1 MSLRLGSATGKGC
14 SVFESSG
21 VSASG
26 NSRGRAGGVYGGG
39 AHVVNYAGSLRS
51 GYGGHGGHGG
61 SRGVGF
67 SGASAGGVCFDSG
80 VGFGHGGESG
90 FGGGAGYGGGY
101 GFGAGYMAAGG
112 GHRSGFGEEPG
123 LLSLNEK
130 ITMQNLNDRLATYLN
145 KVKSLEEANTDL
157 EKKIR
162 NWYDTHGPS
171 PVQEKDY
178 GPFYRTI
185 EDLQKKILG
194 ATIDNGRI
202 VLQIDN
208 AKLAADDFRMKY
220 ENELILRQTV
230 ESDING
236 LKRLLDDLTLNR
248 SDLESQLENLKEEL
262 AGLKK
267 NHEEEMKAL
276 KVQLVGDVTVDMK
289 AAPGIDLQKVL
300 GDLRHDYEQ
309 IMQKNQKDIEFWYQE
324 KTAELRKNVSGSTQE
339 IQTTNTQVTE
349 LRRTLQ
355 NLEIDLQAQL
365 STKAALE
372 ASLAETEGR
381 YCLQLSQLQA
391 LIQNVEAELANI
403 RCEMENQSHEYKI
416 LLDIKTRLEQE
427 INTYRNLLDGQ
438 GTQFPKGSYDSSFSS
453 GSQSDKQG
461 GSSYYVRTRVED
473 GDGKVVSSRD
483 QYHHSGYK
491 Q

>member
-1 MSLRLGSATGKGC
+1 MSIRQGSATGKRS

-21 VSASG
+21 VSTSG
-26 NSRGRAGGVYGGG
+26 NSRGRAGGIYSGGG
-39 AHVVNYAGSLRS
+39 HVVHYAGSLRS
-51 GYGGHGGHGG
+51 GYGGHGGN
-61 SRGVGF
+61 RGVGF
-67 SGASAGGVCFDSG
+67 AGGSAGGSAGGVCFDSG
-80 VGFGHGGESG
+80 AGFGYSGESG
-90 FGGGAGYGGGY
+90 FGGGSGYGS
-101 GFGAGYMAAGG
+101 GFGFGSGYIAAGG
-112 GHRSGFGEEPG
+112 GHRVGFGFGDDSG

-145 KVKSLEEANTDL
+145 KVKALEEANTDL

-171 PVQEKDY
+171 PVQDKDY
-178 GPFYRTI
+178 SPYYKTI
-185 EDLQKKILG
+185 EDLQKKILA
-194 ATIDNGRI
+194 ATMDNGRV

-262 AGLKK
+262 AALKK
-267 NHEEEMKAL
+267 NHEEEMKSL
-276 KVQLVGDVTVDMK
+276 KVQVVGDVTVDMK
-289 AAPGIDLQKVL
+289 ATPGIDLQKVL

-309 IMQKNQKDIEFWYQE
+309 IMLKNQKDIEIWYQE
-324 KTAELRKNVSGSTQE
+324 KTAELRKNVSSSSQD
-339 IQTTNTQVTE
+339 IHTTNTQVTE
-349 LRRTLQ
+349 LRRTFQ
-355 NLEIDLQAQL
+355 NLEIDLQAHL

-381 YCLQLSQLQA
+381 YCIQLSQMQE
-391 LIQNVEAELANI
+391 LIQNVEAELANL
-403 RCEMENQSHEYKI
+403 RCEMENQSHEYNI

-427 INTYRNLLDGQ
+427 INTYRSLLDGQ
-438 GTQFPKGSYDSSFSS
+438 GTQYGN
-453 GSQSDKQG
+453 
-461 GSSYYVRTRVED
+461 
-473 GDGKVVSSRD
+473 
-483 QYHHSGYK
+483 HHY
-491 Q
+491 QFVYF

>member
-1 MSLRLGSATGKGC
+1 MSFRQGPPTGKGC

-21 VSASG
+21 ISTTG
-26 NSRGRAGGVYGGG
+26 NSHGRAGGIYSGG

-51 GYGGHGGHGG
+51 GYGGHIGN
-61 SRGVGF
+61 RGVGF
-67 SGASAGGVCFDSG
+67 ADGSAGGVCFDSG
-80 VGFGHGGESG
+80 AGFGYGGESG
-90 FGGGAGYGGGY
+90 FGGGSGYGS
-101 GFGAGYMAAGG
+101 GFGSGFIAAGG
-112 GHRSGFGEEPG
+112 GHRAGFGFGDDSG
-123 LLSLNEK
+123 LLSFNEK

-145 KVKSLEEANTDL
+145 KVKALEEANTDL

-171 PVQEKDY
+171 QVQDKDY
-178 GPFYRTI
+178 SPYYRTI
-185 EDLQKKILG
+185 EDLQKKILA

-220 ENELILRQTV
+220 ENELIMRQTV

-236 LKRLLDDLTLNR
+236 LKRLLDDLTLAR

-262 AGLKK
+262 AALKK

-276 KVQLVGDVTVDMK
+276 KVQFVGDVTVDMK
-289 AAPGIDLQKVL
+289 AVPGIDLQKVL
-300 GDLRHDYEQ
+300 GDLRHEYEQ
-309 IMQKNQKDIEFWYQE
+309 IMVKNQKDIEFWYQE
-324 KTAELRKNVSGSTQE
+324 KTAELHKNVSSSSQE
-339 IQTTNTQVTE
+339 IQTTNTQVTD

-372 ASLAETEGR
+372 ASLAETEGC
-381 YCLQLSQLQA
+381 YCLQLSQLQG
-391 LIQNVEAELANI
+391 LIQNVEAELANL
-403 RCEMENQSHEYKI
+403 RCEMENQNHEYKL

-438 GTQFPKGSYDSSFSS
+438 GTQFPKSSYDTSFSS
-453 GSQSDKQG
+453 GSQTDKQG
-461 GSSYYVRTRVED
+461 GSSHYARTRVED
-473 GDGKVVSSRD
+473 SDGKVISSRD